1 MTRLIAALA
10 LASISFMASAADKP
24 LPVTVANPVLPVE
37 IRNADPV
44 PVENVA
50 SANDYW
56 GLSQPTGVLVLKDGL
71 GASERLLIGTVT
83 VSNGTTSPTAVQIQA
98 RRWVNGACIGTPTI
112 YDSMVT
118 VHAAPGET
126 KSLAFPLPVKF
137 PGKQPD
143 GEWCLAAATSD
154 AFVQVSVVAR

>member
-10 LASISFMASAADKP
+10 LAGISFMASAADKP
-24 LPVTVANPVLPVE
+24 LPVTVENPVLPVE
-37 IRNADPV
+37 ISNADPI

-56 GLSQPTGVLVLKDGL
+56 GLTQPSGVLVLKEGL
-71 GASERLLIGTVT
+71 AASERLLIGTVT
-83 VSNGTTSPTAVQIQA
+83 VSNPTSSPASVQVQA
-98 RRWVNGACIGTPTI
+98 RRWVSGACIGTPTI
-112 YDSMVT
+112 YDSMIA

-126 KSLAFPLPVKF
+126 KSLAFPLPIKF
-137 PGKQPD
+137 PGNAPD
-143 GEWCLAAATSD
+143 GEWCLAASSSV